1 MIEGTKP
8 VLLAVETMAAFL
20 LLALALLQTLSTQAP
35 ATSTAQSDTRQP
47 AVKSDDM
54 STIEGVV
61 VKATTDDP
69 LKKAVLTLNK
79 AEERGQSKN
88 ATTDASGQFQI
99 KNIEPGRYRL
109 YASRNGYVNQEYGQR
124 ATRGSGTILTLTAG
138 QHLKGI
144 SFRLIPAA
152 VIAGNVYDEDG
163 EPVAEAE
170 VEALRFRYEKGR
182 RKLMASDNVHT
193 NDLGEYRLYGLA
205 PGQYYVS
212 ASYNP
217 RRFGRQSP
225 EAGYAAVYYPGSADP
240 SRASALDLHAGDE
253 LPGIDFTLMPAKT
266 FNVKGRVYDAVNS
279 RPGIHTMV
287 LLEPRNTQGRA
298 WTMTSQNFVQDPQG
312 AFELRDVVPGSYY
325 LLAMSTEGD
334 KRYTSRE
341 AVEVSDSDVEGV
353 SLVIG
358 PGIDLKGRIRVEGN
372 AALDPSVLN
381 IWLQSR
387 EESMYMGGSRP
398 SIKPD
403 GTFTISNV
411 ADGDYQLEMW
421 GLPED
426 FYLKGARA
434 GGSDMLASDLSVSRK
449 QPPGVLEVVLS
460 PIGGRID
467 GRVLKEDKP
476 FSGATV
482 VLVPEEGRRKEERLY
497 ESTSTDQDGQF
508 SIRGITPGDYTL
520 FAWESV
526 EQGAY
531 QDPEFLRPYK
541 DRGKPIHVDEG
552 NKLNSQLDLISASE
566 PASP

>member
-1 MIEGTKP
+1 
-8 VLLAVETMAAFL
+8 MAAL
-20 LLALALLQTLSTQAP
+20 LPLVFVLLQTLSPKSP
-35 ATSTAQSDTRQP
+35 ATSTAQPDTRQP
-47 AVKSDDM
+47 AVKPENM
-54 STIEGVV
+54 CTVEGIVL
-61 VKATTDDP
+61 KAATGDP
-69 LKKAVLTLNK
+69 LKKASLTLNK
-79 AEERGQSKN
+79 VEGHEQVKN
-88 ATTDASGQFQI
+88 ATSDASGQFQI
-99 KNIEPGRYRL
+99 KNIEPGRYHL
-109 YASRNGYVNQEYGQR
+109 YASRNGYVREEYGQR

-138 QHLKGI
+138 QHLKDI
-144 SFRLIPAA
+144 SFRLISAA
-152 VIAGNVYDEDG
+152 VIAGHVYDEDG
-163 EPVAEAE
+163 EPVDNAE
-170 VEALRFRYEKGR
+170 VQALRFQYEKGQ
-182 RKLMASDNVHT
+182 RKLATSGGAET

-217 RRFGRQSP
+217 RRFGIEGP
-225 EAGYAAVYYPGSADP
+225 EAGYAPVYYPGSVDP
-240 SRASALDLHAGDE
+240 NRASALDLHAGDE
-253 LPGIDFTLMPAKT
+253 LPGIDFTLTPVKT

-287 LLEPRNTQGRA
+287 FLEPRNAEGRT

-312 AFELRDVVPGSYY
+312 AFELRGVVPGSYY

-358 PGIDLKGRIRVEGN
+358 PGIDLKGHIRTEGN
-372 AALDPSVLN
+372 AALDPSVLS
-381 IWLQSR
+381 IWLQPR
-387 EESMYMGGSRP
+387 EERMYIGGGRA
-398 SIKPD
+398 SIKAD

-411 ADGDYQLEMW
+411 ADGDYQFEMW
-421 GLPED
+421 NLPED
-426 FYLKGARA
+426 FYLKAART
-434 GGSDMLASDLSVSRK
+434 GGSDVLASDLSVSRK
-449 QPPGVLEVVLS
+449 QPPGALEVVLS
-460 PIGGRID
+460 PNGGRID